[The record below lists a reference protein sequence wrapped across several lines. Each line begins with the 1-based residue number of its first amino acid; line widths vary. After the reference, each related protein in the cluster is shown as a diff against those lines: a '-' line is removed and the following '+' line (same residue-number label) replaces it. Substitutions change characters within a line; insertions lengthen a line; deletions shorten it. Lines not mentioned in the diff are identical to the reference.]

1 MAFVT
6 SLKHFAKCRTGK
18 KFLRKKYQNLIPA
31 KYKATFFYMWM
42 DRNRQTIILAYT
54 FTYELYELIA
64 TIPSMILLNVIC
76 QQESFC
82 VTPMAS
88 QKQTV
93 VKLLTYTVIPEL
105 KLKT

>member
-1 MAFVT
+1 
-6 SLKHFAKCRTGK
+6 
-18 KFLRKKYQNLIPA
+18 
-31 KYKATFFYMWM
+31 M

-54 FTYELYELIA
+54 FTYGLYELIA

-76 QQESFC
+76 QQESFS
-82 VTPMAS
+82 VTPMDS
-88 QKQTV
+88 QKQIV